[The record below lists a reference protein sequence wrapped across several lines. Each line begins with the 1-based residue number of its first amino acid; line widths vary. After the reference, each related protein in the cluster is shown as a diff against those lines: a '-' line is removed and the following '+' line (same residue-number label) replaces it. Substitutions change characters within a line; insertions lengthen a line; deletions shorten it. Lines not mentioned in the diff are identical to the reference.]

1 MKLTGTRAGKD
12 FKAVTDKDGKTRIIL
27 DTKAREARLDV
38 STRLQRRKSKK
49 QKWKPAGKG
58 K

>member
-1 MKLTGTRAGKD
+1 MATRIERD
-12 FKAVTDKDGKTRIIL
+12 FKVVQDKDGKTRIIL

-49 QKWKPAGKG
+49 QKWKPVAR
-58 K
+58 